1 MATTDVW
8 WNRPWIR
15 MTESVLGH
23 TAAVVIGF
31 LMMVLG
37 LGLGVTIIMLP
48 VGIVI
53 GLIGVAVFVGGLFAR
68 VNQKA

>member
-8 WNRPWIR
+8 RDRPWIR
-15 MTESVLGH
+15 TTESLLGH
-23 TAAVVIGF
+23 MAAVVIGF
-31 LMMVLG
+31 LMMVVG

-53 GLIGVAVFVGGLFAR
+53 GLIGVAVFIGGLFAR